1 MQTQRPSTTPAKRIK
16 VASYLVNI
24 PLFKQLD
31 EDEISRIASG
41 TTEIDAPRGSVIFR
55 RGDPCIGFHVIVFGQ
70 VKILLQSPQGAER
83 VIELMGPGHSF
94 GEAVMFLGKPYM
106 VTVETL
112 ADTKLLH
119 IAKETVFAE
128 IDRDPH
134 FARRMLAGLSFR
146 LHHLIADIEML
157 TMRSGVQRVI
167 GYLLSDISP
176 DEDASS
182 TQITLPAQKNIIASH
197 LNLTQEHFSR
207 ILHDLVAG
215 GLIDVNGRTIHIR
228 NREKLRAFGS

>member
-1 MQTQRPSTTPAKRIK
+1 MQIQRPSAAPSKRIK
-16 VASYLVNI
+16 VESYLGNI
-24 PLFKQLD
+24 PLFKQLE
-31 EDEISRIASG
+31 EDEIGRIAVG
-41 TTEIDAPRGSVIFR
+41 TTEVDAPRGSVIFR
-55 RGDPCIGFHVIVFGQ
+55 RGDPCTGFHVVVFGQ

-106 VTVETL
+106 VSAETL

-128 IDRDPH
+128 IDRDPQ

-146 LHHLIADIEML
+146 LHHLITDIEML

-176 DEDASS
+176 DEDASR
-182 TQITLPAQKNIIASH
+182 THITLPAQKNIIASH

-215 GLIDVNGRTIHIR
+215 GLIEVDGRTIHIS

>member
-1 MQTQRPSTTPAKRIK
+1 MPTLRSPTISPKRIK
-16 VASYLVNI
+16 VDSYLANI
-24 PLFKQLD
+24 PMFKQLD
-31 EDEISRIASG
+31 ADEIGRIAKG
-41 TTEIDAPRGSVIFR
+41 ATEIDAPRASVLFR
-55 RGDPCIGFHVIVFGQ
+55 RGDPCLGFHIVVFGQ
-70 VKILLQSPQGAER
+70 VKILLQSPQGGER

-94 GEAVMFLGKPYM
+94 GEAVMFLEKPYM
-106 VTVETL
+106 VTAETIS
-112 ADTKLLH
+112 DSKLLH
-119 IAKETVFAE
+119 IARETVFAE
-128 IDRDPH
+128 IDRDPP

-176 DEDASS
+176 DDDASK

-207 ILHDLVAG
+207 ILHDLIAG
-215 GLIDVNGRTIHIR
+215 GLIEVDGRTIHIK
-228 NREKLRAFGS
+228 NREKLRVFGG